1 MIDPLEIGNVG
12 TISEKLKQA
21 HGVISAEQ
29 ESQGYQGDQQ
39 IQEKRQPKMTEENT
53 VCLLQRTS
61 VLSWCPDSSES
72 PVKLMI

>member
-39 IQEKRQPKMTEENT
+39 IQEKRQPKMTEKGREYCLSTPENKRAK
-53 VCLLQRTS
+53 LLTPQK
-61 VLSWCPDSSES
+61 VQ
-72 PVKLMI
+72 